1 MMVRCKYF
9 VIDIMLEEEK
19 SRGTTNPQELQR
31 YKAKLEKTIG
41 YGDLGQIALGKWCAY
56 LIDFAVF
63 FTQFLTCVAY
73 FIFLANT
80 IYTIFPLEPAAIPLN
95 QSYPVENQD
104 LLQSYPCVVSNTS
117 SGLYLEP
124 PVIVNGIPMLNIP
137 QTSNDPVCRNP
148 QSVPPILNFDSKDNV
163 PESDLEILSSIGKD
177 IDSSQIEND
186 NKNGTN
192 TTVAP
197 TTTTAPPKPPKVF
210 WKSIS
215 PKMQLLF
222 FIPLPFFILTSM
234 IRSLRVLSPFT
245 ILATVALFAGAIA
258 VLSFICSGEY

>member
-1 MMVRCKYF
+1 
-9 VIDIMLEEEK
+9 MLEEER

-80 IYTIFPLEPAAIPLN
+80 IYTIFPLRPAAIPLN
-95 QSYPVENQD
+95 QSYPVKDPGLDE
-104 LLQSYPCVVSNTS
+104 SYPCVVLNTS
-117 SGLYLEP
+117 TQLYVEP
-124 PVIVNGIPMLNIP
+124 PVVVNGIPMLNIP

-148 QSVPPILNFDSKDNV
+148 QSDESEDNV
-163 PESDLEILSSIGKD
+163 QESGLEILSSVGMD
-177 IDSSQIEND
+177 TDSLQIDDVND
-186 NKNGTN
+186 KNKTN
-192 TTVAP
+192 TTVAPP
-197 TTTTAPPKPPKVF
+197 TTTTAPPKPPKIY
-210 WKSIS
+210 WTSIS

-245 ILATVALFAGAIA
+245 VLATAALFTGAIA
-258 VLSFICSGEY
+258 VLSFICSG